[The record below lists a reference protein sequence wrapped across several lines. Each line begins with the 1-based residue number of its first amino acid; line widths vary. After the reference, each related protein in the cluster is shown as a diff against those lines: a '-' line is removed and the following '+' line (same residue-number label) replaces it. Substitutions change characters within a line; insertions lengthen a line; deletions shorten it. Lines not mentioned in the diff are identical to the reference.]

1 MWAPPQEQ
9 SVENGLFP
17 TFRPTEVL
25 YEFDGPRVFTL
36 TDRFGGLNL
45 AVWSDEDEHIER
57 YVVAV
62 SSASVVAALKAG
74 RTTVREA
81 LEQPRAWICDVKP
94 TGEVQSI
101 WRVETGGIPADS
113 LPKPGTM
120 LLPELQPLL
129 TLRAVGTSIVP
140 GKVPG
145 SVIRACVEGPQKALK
160 ILAEFVL
167 GQENRLG
174 KPSDFLRRLFD
185 LPAQRVAF
193 ASFEI
198 SFRLPAEEANLLS
211 GIERSPTDEVTTQ
224 VQELLTQSLTWVTSG
239 QTETP
244 FDDEETNQVSLR
256 ALKELTPSPGGHI
269 DRLELSGVFAGRR
282 RQAFVLTGQ
291 SRNRVNAA
299 LKQKHLA
306 PTIEE
311 FRGRVRE
318 LDKDRLS
325 FELRDP
331 HAEVPSLKFSF
342 EEDTLDDVVRALSED
357 LVVKVIAKAYPGN
370 RAMAEALAILEDPA
384 GESAPTIG

>member
-1 MWAPPQEQ
+1 M
-9 SVENGLFP
+9 
-17 TFRPTEVL
+17 
-25 YEFDGPRVFTL
+25 
-36 TDRFGGLNL
+36 
-45 AVWSDEDEHIER
+45 
-57 YVVAV
+57 
-62 SSASVVAALKAG
+62 
-74 RTTVREA
+74 EA
-81 LEQPRAWICDVKP
+81 
-94 TGEVQSI
+94 
-101 WRVETGGIPADS
+101 
-113 LPKPGTM
+113 
-120 LLPELQPLL
+120 
-129 TLRAVGTSIVP
+129 SIVP

-145 SVIRACVEGPQKALK
+145 SVIRSCVEGPQKALK
-160 ILAEFVL
+160 LLAEFVL

-198 SFRLPAEEANLLS
+198 SLRLPVEEADLLTD
-211 GIERSPTDEVTTQ
+211 IERSPTDEVARQ
-224 VQELLTQSLTWVTSG
+224 VQDLLSQSLTWVTSG
-239 QTETP
+239 KAETP

-291 SRNRVNAA
+291 SRNRVNSA
-299 LKQKHLA
+299 LKQRHLA

-325 FELRDP
+325 FELCDP
-331 HAEVPSLKFSF
+331 QADVPSLKFSF

-357 LVVKVIAKAYPGN
+357 LVVKVIAKTYPGN
-370 RAMAEALAILEDPA
+370 RTIAEALAILEEPPGDM
-384 GESAPTIG
+384 PT